1 MTHEDASNLTLG
13 ELEALVARLEN
24 AARTYREAMAVL
36 GGHAPTAHAP
46 APVPLASD
54 PQRQAA
60 HLRGPLS
67 PEPPIA
73 GPYSLEPAFGGPYRA
88 PQQPTSPI
96 LMTPEREE
104 YLASIR
110 ADPQRAAL
118 LAQFRKD
125 GPAQEESVRTEML
138 EAFGGGT

>member
-1 MTHEDASNLTLG
+1 MTPGDASNLTLG

-36 GGHAPTAHAP
+36 LGGRWASQAG
-46 APVPLASD
+46 PVPFASD

-60 HLRGPLS
+60 HLRGPPPS
-67 PEPPIA
+67 EPPIA
-73 GPYSLEPAFGGPYRA
+73 GPYS
-88 PQQPTSPI
+88 PQPNSPI

-110 ADPQRAAL
+110 SDPQRAAL

>member
-1 MTHEDASNLTLG
+1 MRPEDASTLTLG
-13 ELEALVARLEN
+13 ELEALVSRLEN
-24 AARTYREAMAVL
+24 AAKTYREAMAVL
-36 GGHAPTAHAP
+36 GGFGATQAGLAQAVPRTTQQP
-46 APVPLASD
+46 ALT
-54 PQRQAA
+54 
-60 HLRGPLS
+60 
-67 PEPPIA
+67 
-73 GPYSLEPAFGGPYRA
+73 RA
-88 PQQPTSPI
+88 PEVIYGPVSTSPV

-125 GPAQEESVRTEML
+125 GPAQEEIVRTEML

>member
-1 MTHEDASNLTLG
+1 MTPEDASNLTLG
-13 ELEALVARLEN
+13 ELEALVVRLEN

-36 GGHAPTAHAP
+36 GGYSAALGGHAGPSGGPGQAGPTAP
-46 APVPLASD
+46 AF
-54 PQRQAA
+54 
-60 HLRGPLS
+60 H
-67 PEPPIA
+67 EPPIA
-73 GPYSLEPAFGGPYRA
+73 KPYSLEPAFGGPYRA

>member
-36 GGHAPTAHAP
+36 GGGASAKGRPTGFEPVSGGSNPSAPIY
-46 APVPLASD
+46 
-54 PQRQAA
+54 
-60 HLRGPLS
+60 

-73 GPYSLEPAFGGPYRA
+73 GPYS
-88 PQQPTSPI
+88 PQPNSPI

-110 ADPQRAAL
+110 SDPQRAAL